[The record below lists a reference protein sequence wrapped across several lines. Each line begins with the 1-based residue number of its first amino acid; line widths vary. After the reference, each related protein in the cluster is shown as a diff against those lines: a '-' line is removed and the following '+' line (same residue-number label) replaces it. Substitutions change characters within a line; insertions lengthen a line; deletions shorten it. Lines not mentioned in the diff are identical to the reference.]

1 MQPSDRSERKDK
13 MIAAM
18 TFDVASVDDIASG
31 RVMKPHTNDRRVI
44 RYVMLIWLFTG
55 SCVLV

>member
-18 TFDVASVDDIASG
+18 TFDVANVDDIASG
-31 RVMKPHTNDRRVI
+31 RVMNPHTNDRRVI

>member
-1 MQPSDRSERKDK
+1 

-18 TFDVASVDDIASG
+18 TFDVANVDDIASG
-31 RVMKPHTNDRRVI
+31 RVMNPHTNDRRVI